1 MIKKY
6 NKNKTFKKFYRTN
19 ERIFASELRVLDPEG
34 KQIGILKK
42 FEALEKAR
50 ELGLDL
56 VEIAPTAKP
65 PVVRIIDFKK
75 FLYQEEKKRREEK
88 KKSKNSET
96 KEIRLGPFMNG
107 HDLETMVRRAR
118 EFLEGNDKVK
128 LVVRFKGRQMGH
140 PEFGHQVIG
149 KAIQSLSD
157 VSKVDKGAHFEGRQL
172 ISMLSPE
179 RHRPEGKALPGGKKK
194 NDEEQEKNQEVSSP
208 AVQSNQDGQSN
219 VLSSKQRTP

>member
-1 MIKKY
+1 MIKRY

-19 ERIFASELRVLDPEG
+19 ERIFASELRVIDSEG

-42 FEALEKAR
+42 FEALKKAK
-50 ELGLDL
+50 ELGMDL

-65 PVVRIIDFKK
+65 PVARIIDFKK

-96 KEIRLGPFMNG
+96 KEIRLGPFMDD
-107 HDLETMVRRAR
+107 HDLDTMVRRAR

-128 LVVRFKGRQMGH
+128 LVVRFSGRQMAH

-149 KAIQSLSD
+149 KAIAALSD
-157 VSKVDKGAHFEGRQL
+157 LSKVDKGAHFEGRQL

-179 RHRPEGKALPGGKKK
+179 RHRPEGKALSGGKKK
-194 NDEEQEKNQEVSSP
+194 NDEVQEKNQKISEPS
-208 AVQSNQDGQSN
+208 
-219 VLSSKQRTP
+219 L